1 MREETWAGA
10 HSGNDGSSSMPSERG
25 TWPGKM
31 DGRRVNRD
39 WCVSTIISELPATTL
54 TAFDVA
60 HIAGVGN
67 EAMP

>member
-1 MREETWAGA
+1 MREETWAGR
-10 HSGNDGSSSMPSERG
+10 HCGDEGTPSSERG

-31 DGRRVNRD
+31 DGTPVNRD
-39 WCVSTIISELPATTL
+39 WCVGTIISELPATTL